1 MDEQSV
7 RQHAEGHGQ
16 AIVAGDLKTASQDL
30 TEEGM
35 KAGGSVMPQ
44 LPRPVTGAEVQ
55 SVESSGDEYVVLIHY
70 RGADKEATVESRWA
84 ERDGRPKIVDMK
96 VV

>member
-1 MDEQSV
+1 MDEASV
-7 RQHAEGHGQ
+7 RKHAEGHGQ

-44 LPRPVTGAEVQ
+44 LPRPVTEAQVQ
-55 SVESSGDEYVVLIHY
+55 TVEASGDEYVVSILY
-70 RGADKEATVESRWA
+70 KGSDKEATVKSRWA
-84 ERDGRPKIVDMK
+84 DRDGRPKIVDMK